1 MTEQLQHHKDAD
13 TALEVFA
20 DGLDAIGD
28 GRGFGKDHLKA
39 RQDITAAFIERD
51 RLKTVN
57 PELLAALG
65 CAVRDLSA
73 TYAALETGRPAVSI
87 GQFARLDKMRAVLA
101 KAKENQP

>member
-13 TALEVFA
+13 TALEIFA

-51 RLKTVN
+51 RLKALN
-57 PELLAALG
+57 AELLA
-65 CAVRDLSA
+65 V
-73 TYAALETGRPAVSI
+73 LERILRADESGNSGAYM
-87 GQFARLDKMRAVLA
+87 GEAVLCRMFA
-101 KAKENQP
+101 TQARAAILKAKGETP